1 MKKIFLYN
9 AYKKKLVIPILKICD
24 TFGIREVILTCD
36 KLNIAS
42 SKVIKNCKGELVEE
56 FYSDTFKEDIQK
68 YIIKR

>member
-1 MKKIFLYN
+1 MPLKKSWLY
-9 AYKKKLVIPILKICD
+9 ATDMLDSALKICD
-24 TFGIREVILTCD
+24 TLGIREVILTCD

-56 FYSDTFKEDIQK
+56 FYSDTFKENIQK